1 MLQRELG
8 DFADAPGPLLA
19 VQRQR
24 RIRFGIGARLL
35 AREVMRLAFF
45 LDRRLEIG
53 LHALKA
59 FDCGLEGAV
68 SRLPKRVL
76 DGSRIVFKSDRC
88 GPACEPGETSSF
100 GASAD
105 LVCVIERI

>member
-24 RIRFGIGARLL
+24 RIRFRIGARLL

-59 FDCGLEGAV
+59 FDCGFESAIGC
-68 SRLPKRVL
+68 LPKRVL
-76 DGSRIVFKSDRC
+76 DGSRIVLESDRSS
-88 GPACEPGETSSF
+88 PASKPRETPSL
-100 GASAD
+100 GA
-105 LVCVIERI
+105 